1 MMLGVESERAELAL
15 HTPPD
20 SSLKPAFL
28 RERLVNPSVT
38 GFSRLTGVSL
48 ETVSASHLQDGR
60 RGRALTPWGMSRIV
74 WSPSSILR
82 WELDEKAISASWT
95 SPSEQGLPV
104 DDAGAQDCVERLLK
118 GSKDPMIPVSVS
130 VCGTPFQHRVWRAL
144 LGIPRGSVTSY
155 GRLANAVGAPGAARA
170 VGAACAANPVA
181 LMIPCH
187 RVVRESGD
195 LNGYR
200 WGVQLK
206 GLLLAW
212 EFGMPGFGM
221 QSRQDP
227 AGENLMGFA
236 VVKTASAQ

>member
-1 MMLGVESERAELAL
+1 
-15 HTPPD
+15 
-20 SSLKPAFL
+20 
-28 RERLVNPSVT
+28 
-38 GFSRLTGVSL
+38 
-48 ETVSASHLQDGR
+48 
-60 RGRALTPWGMSRIV
+60 MSRIV

-82 WELDEKAISASWT
+82 WELDEKAISASWI

-144 LGIPRGSVTSY
+144 LGVPRGSVTSY